1 MPQETSDTTSPTPPP
16 PPADEALQ
24 SFIDKIKET
33 IQLSLDEKELDL
45 VIKRRLKKLDD
56 WDTWSNEARTA
67 FSHLIAAEILSS
79 KASDIR
85 IDHAIA
91 FDQDHQSA
99 FDELLAFLKKRRRS
113 TSAKPM
119 PDKPI
124 E

>member
-1 MPQETSDTTSPTPPP
+1 MPQESPAPPTPTA

-67 FSHLIAAEILSS
+67 FSHLIAAEILSN

-91 FDQDHQSA
+91 FDEEHQSA
-99 FDELLAFLKKRRRS
+99 FDELVGLLKKRRRS
-113 TSAKPM
+113 TSVKPA
-119 PDKPI
+119 PDKTD

>member
-1 MPQETSDTTSPTPPP
+1 MPQETSDTASPTPTPPP
-16 PPADEALQ
+16 GDEALQ

-45 VIKRRLKKLDD
+45 VIKRRLKRLDD
-56 WDTWSNEARTA
+56 WETWSNEARTA

-113 TSAKPM
+113 TSTEPM

-124 E
+124 D